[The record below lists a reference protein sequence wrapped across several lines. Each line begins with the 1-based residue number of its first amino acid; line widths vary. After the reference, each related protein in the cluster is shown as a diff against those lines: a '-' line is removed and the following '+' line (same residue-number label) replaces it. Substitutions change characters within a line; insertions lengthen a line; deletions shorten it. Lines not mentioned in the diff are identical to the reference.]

1 MSAADAASGKE
12 APAPACES
20 CTSLPAVVYCRADS
34 AMLCLP
40 CDRHVHGAN
49 AVSSCHVRAPL
60 CTGCRATAA
69 TATATAGGSFLCTN
83 CHFGSE
89 EEGRHRDG
97 GDPQPLH
104 HDRGA
109 VEGYAGCPS
118 IAELAA
124 ILGVAGYD
132 EKAAAAAAGEG
143 AWWPASA
150 WEEPQVLRLE
160 DVIVPTTSCHGLQ
173 PLLTPLSPK
182 NRSSS
187 GEMAD
192 EVIRQLGELAK
203 LEAAVAAACAEMEPA
218 DGEQL
223 PPWASPELAIGH
235 ADFGVLDADAAWHDA
250 ATIAAVPSTEEQESW
265 IATGCDV
272 HACRTE
278 EEEAREHAALA
289 PAPTEPCLST
299 FVEMSEICPTS
310 VVTLS
315 HGGVGGGGTADV
327 DNSGKPDAETAPR
340 PQPATTAPAPPVL
353 VPVPEPELV
362 MEKKGGYD
370 VAYPD
375 RGTVISRYKEKRKN
389 RRFDKQI
396 RYESRKARADG
407 RMRIKGRFAKS
418 GEV

>member
-1 MSAADAASGKE
+1 MSSAADAASGKE
-12 APAPACES
+12 APACES

-34 AMLCLP
+34 ARLCLP

-49 AVSSCHVRAPL
+49 AVSTRHVRAPL
-60 CTGCRATAA
+60 CDGCRAT
-69 TATATAGGSFLCTN
+69 TATATAAGSFLCAN
-83 CHFGSE
+83 CHLGS

-132 EKAAAAAAGEG
+132 EKAAAAAGDG
-143 AWWPASA
+143 WWWPASA

-160 DVIVPTTSCHGLQ
+160 DVIVPTTPCHGLQ
-173 PLLTPLSPK
+173 PLLTPPSPK
-182 NRSSS
+182 NRSSG

-192 EVIRQLGELAK
+192 EVVRQLGELAK
-203 LEAAVAAACAEMEPA
+203 LEAAVATAFAEMEPA

-223 PPWASPELAIGH
+223 HPWASPELAIGH
-235 ADFGVLDADAAWHDA
+235 ADFGALDADAAWHDA
-250 ATIAAVPSTEEQESW
+250 ATIAAVPSTEEQEAW
-265 IATGCDV
+265 IAAGCDV
-272 HACRTE
+272 DACRAE
-278 EEEAREHAALA
+278 EVEQARELAA
-289 PAPTEPCLST
+289 PAPAPAEPCLSS

-327 DNSGKPDAETAPR
+327 DNSGKTDAETAPR
-340 PQPATTAPAPPVL
+340 PQLGTTV
-353 VPVPEPELV
+353 PELV

-418 GEV
+418 GEI